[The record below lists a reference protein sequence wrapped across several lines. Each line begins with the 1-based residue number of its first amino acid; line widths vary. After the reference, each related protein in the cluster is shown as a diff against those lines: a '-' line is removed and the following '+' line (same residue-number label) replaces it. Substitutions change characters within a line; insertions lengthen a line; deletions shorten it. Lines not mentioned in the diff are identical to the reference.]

1 MLTKQA
7 TVDAITALH
16 NELDSLKN
24 SVLAVAGKAG
34 SAQTKQLTEL
44 LWGYTPL
51 STKIAFLA
59 DATYDI
65 EWTNA
70 QKSKVDFMGLHA
82 QAKEIVEKMK
92 SLLEDASFEF
102 KAHPELKLDFW
113 VYGDV
118 VSNPYDHV
126 EDAIQEAYIWLMEET
141 SDLFLAA

>member
-34 SAQTKQLTEL
+34 SAQTKQLAEL
-44 LWGYTPL
+44 LWGYAPL

-59 DATYDI
+59 DATNDI

-70 QKSKVDFMGLHA
+70 QKSKVDLLDLHA

-102 KAHPELKLDFW
+102 KLDFW

-118 VSNPYDHV
+118 VSIHYDHV